1 MLPGF
6 CSRVHSF
13 LKKKLLEEFQDG
25 CLSAC
30 PSLVSEWNDLSNL
43 GSPSGSP
50 FCLDASHQ
58 VSAQEDVWFGRRYCL
73 KC

>member
-13 LKKKLLEEFQDG
+13 LKLKLLEEFQDG

-30 PSLVSEWNDLSNL
+30 PSLVSEWNDLSN
-43 GSPSGSP
+43 SGSP
-50 FCLDASHQ
+50 FCLS
-58 VSAQEDVWFGRRYCL
+58 FY
-73 KC
+73 